1 MEKEEKQ
8 VNIEEELKSIKK
20 ELAELKKILENHRHD
35 GHGFTV
41 K

>member
-1 MEKEEKQ
+1 MEKKEKQ
-8 VNIEEELKSIKK
+8 ANIGKELKSIKK
-20 ELAELKKILENHRHD
+20 ELTELKKIIENHRHD